1 MSDLQEAA
9 RNEESIDFSFV
20 SENVPLDIISLP
32 SPIVPHI
39 TKHHGNSCCPRCS
52 RRPEYEVDIE
62 GVLDLYDLWGSLD
75 YFNLEGVGQLPL
87 SLPHISESTR
97 VPGNIHAES
106 SESFSVPT
114 GPFDFE
120 KTLRAVTKK
129 YVMASVLSCSFHFMG
144 N

>member
-1 MSDLQEAA
+1 MSDVQEVA
-9 RNEESIDFSFV
+9 RNEESINFSF
-20 SENVPLDIISLP
+20 ENVQLDVISLP
-32 SPIVPHI
+32 HSPIVSQI
-39 TKHHGNSCCPRCS
+39 TRHHGNSCCLRCS
-52 RRPEYEVDIE
+52 RRPEYDVDIE

-87 SLPHISESTR
+87 SIPHLSESTR
-97 VPGNIHAES
+97 VPGNIRAES

-129 YVMASVLSCSFHFMG
+129 YVIALFLRCRFHFMG
-144 N
+144 S